1 MENTPRSLRPQIVL
15 VGKTNVGKSSLVNA
29 LTNQAVS
36 LVAEEPGTTTDPVTK
51 AMELLPFG
59 PVNLVD
65 TAGYEDKSH
74 LGVDRQKLSEERLIT
89 ADLILL
95 VVDGSQVLDSWEKDF
110 VKKIKGLSSGI
121 IGVVNKVDFDDFQ
134 TTVDSNVYSNTVGM
148 YQEFFAMEKIPFI
161 AVSSSS
167 RRGIPDLK
175 SLIVKNLPERW
186 FSQGMLEGLI
196 KQGDLVVL
204 VTPIDDSA
212 PKGRIILPQVQVLR
226 EVLDYQGLALVLQ
239 TEELPTAF
247 QGLKIR
253 PKLVITDSQAFKR
266 VSELVPEEIP
276 LTSFSLIL
284 ANYKGDIEMSLK
296 GLKKLEELP
305 NGSKVLIAEGCT
317 HHRQKQDIAQIQIP
331 ELIQKHKNKQ
341 FEYTWTSGG
350 SFPKE
355 LSEYSLIIHCGGCML
370 TKREML
376 ARISLAGNK
385 DIPVINFGFLLAN
398 LHGVLDRA
406 IKPLIRVLGE
416 D

>member
-15 VGKTNVGKSSLVNA
+15 VGKTNVGKSSLINA
-29 LTNQAVS
+29 LTNQVVS

-74 LGVDRQKLSEERLIT
+74 LGLDRQKLSDERLIT

-110 VKKIKGLSSGI
+110 VKKLKGLSSGI
-121 IGVVNKVDFDDFQ
+121 IGVINKVDFDDFHN
-134 TTVDSNVYSNTVGM
+134 TVESNVYSNTVDM
-148 YQEFFAMEKIPFI
+148 YQEFFAKENIPFI

-175 SLIVKNLPERW
+175 SLIIKNLPERC

-212 PKGRIILPQVQVLR
+212 PKGRIILPQVQILR

-239 TEELPTAF
+239 TEELPKAF
-247 QGLKIR
+247 QVLKAR

-284 ANYKGDIEMSLK
+284 ANFKGDIEMSLK

-331 ELIQKHKNKQ
+331 ELIHKHKNKQ

>member
-74 LGVDRQKLSEERLIT
+74 LGVDRQKLTDERLAT
-89 ADLILL
+89 ADLVLL

-110 VKKIKGLSSGI
+110 VKKLKGLSSGI
-121 IGVVNKVDFDDFQ
+121 IGVINKVDSEVYP
-134 TTVDSNVYSNTVGM
+134 TTEAYR
-148 YQEFFAMEKIPFI
+148 EFFANEDIPFVDI
-161 AVSSSS
+161 SASS
-167 RRGIPDLK
+167 RRGIPDLM
-175 SLIVKNLPERW
+175 SLIVKNLPECW

-239 TEELPTAF
+239 TEELQKAF
-247 QGLKIR
+247 QVLQVR

-341 FEYTWTSGG
+341 FEYTWTSGAG
-350 SFPKE
+350 FPKE